1 MVRRTLSQDQHTL
14 AGAYALHSLAPSETV
29 RFEDHMSGCDS
40 CRQEVRGFSET
51 AARLAAATART
62 PPPELRERVLADVA
76 RTRQLAPAPE
86 RLPEPRRRW
95 GWGLGLVLAACL
107 AVVVAVGAV
116 AVDQVR
122 QVRELRENEQR
133 IAAVLAAPD
142 AAYTTAEPEEGVT
155 VSLVYS
161 ESQGRLVFS
170 SHGLTDSEN
179 EDYQVWLTRDDGT
192 VTSAGLLS
200 VHESGTADPLLA
212 SVEEGQT
219 SGVAVTVEPEG
230 GSEQP
235 TSDPLMAMPLE
246 G

>member
-1 MVRRTLSQDQHTL
+1 VVRRTLSQDQHTL
-14 AGAYALHSLAPSETV
+14 AGAYALHSLSPSEAV
-29 RFEDHMSGCDS
+29 RFEDHLAGCQS
-40 CRQEVRGFSET
+40 CRQEVRGFHET

-86 RLPEPRRRW
+86 RLPTPRRRW

-107 AVVVAVGAV
+107 AVVVALGAV
-116 AVDQVR
+116 VADQAR
-122 QVRELRENEQR
+122 RLGELRENEQR
-133 IAAVLAAPD
+133 IAAVLSAPD
-142 AAYTTAEPEEGVT
+142 AEYTTAEPQEGVT

-161 ESQGRLVFS
+161 ESEGRLVFS
-170 SHGLTDSEN
+170 SYGLSDREE

-192 VTSAGLLS
+192 VRSAGVLS
-200 VHESGTADPLLA
+200 IDDSGVAAPLLA
-212 SVEEGQT
+212 GVEEGADN
-219 SGVAVTVEPEG
+219 GVAVTLEPEG

>member
-1 MVRRTLSQDQHTL
+1 MRRPLSQDQHTL
-14 AGAYALHSLAPSETV
+14 AGAYALHSLAPSEAV
-29 RFEDHMSGCDS
+29 RFEDHLAGCDS

-62 PPPELRERVLADVA
+62 PPEGLRERVLADVA

-95 GWGLGLVLAACL
+95 GWGFGLVLAACL
-107 AVVVAVGAV
+107 AVVVALGAV

-133 IAAVLAAPD
+133 IAAVLSAPD
-142 AAYTTAEPEEGVT
+142 AAYTTAEPMEGVT

-161 ESQGRLVFS
+161 ESEGRLVFS
-170 SHGLTDSEN
+170 SNGLADPED
-179 EDYQVWLTRDDGT
+179 EDYQLWLTRDDGS
-192 VTSAGLLS
+192 VTSAGVLS
-200 VHESGTADPLLA
+200 IDASGVAEPLLA
-212 SVEEGQT
+212 GVDEGRD
-219 SGVAVTVEPEG
+219 SGVAVTLEPEG

-235 TSDPLMAMPLE
+235 TSDPLMALPLE
-246 G
+246 S